1 MKTPL
6 LDFHLITENYPYDL
20 LLLADETRDAIDKYL
35 LSSDVYLVKLN
46 RDKVG
51 VFCLYHQDS
60 ETVELK
66 NIAVSEKHQRQGIG
80 EQMITQI
87 KKICYPKYK
96 RIIVGTADC
105 GIKQIRFYER
115 NGFQKYDVRKNFFID
130 NYPEPIFENGVQ
142 LKDMQLLKFEF

>member
-1 MKTPL
+1 MKVPL
-6 LDFHLITENYPYDL
+6 LDFQLIMDDYPYEL

-35 LSSDVYLVKLN
+35 SSSNVYLVKLN
-46 RDKVG
+46 NDNVG
-51 VFCLYHQDS
+51 VFCLYHQDT

-66 NIAVSEKHQRQGIG
+66 NIAVSEKYQRQGIG
-80 EQMITQI
+80 KQILMHI

-105 GIKQIRFYER
+105 GINQIRFYER
-115 NGFQKYDVRKNFFID
+115 NGFLKYDVRKNFFIE
-130 NYPEPIFENGVQ
+130 NYPKPIFENGIQ